1 MSTFQL
7 DKLLYQL
14 NANSETFAAFTS
26 NPRAVLDGY
35 ELTNEER
42 LAVTERNLS
51 ALSDLGA
58 NGYLT
63 LGFAARLGM
72 FRGAPAGQ
80 IGGH

>member
-26 NPRAVLDGY
+26 NPHAVLDGY
-35 ELTNEER
+35 DLTDEER
-42 LAVTERNLS
+42 SAVQERNLS
-51 ALSDLGA
+51 KLSDLGA

-63 LGFAARLGM
+63 LGFAAHLGI
-72 FRGAPAGQ
+72 FRGASAGRN
-80 IGGH
+80 GGD